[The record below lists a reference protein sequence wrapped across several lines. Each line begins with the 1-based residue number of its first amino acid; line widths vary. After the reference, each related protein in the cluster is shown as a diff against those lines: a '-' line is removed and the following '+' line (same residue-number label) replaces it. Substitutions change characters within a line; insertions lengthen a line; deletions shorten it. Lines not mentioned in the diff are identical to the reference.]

1 MPKLDYIR
9 ISKDKKLLLLGV
21 SEEGE
26 RYRFT
31 VSEGMYISIG
41 SPTNGS
47 ILSDEDLSLI
57 RKEDERIRASKK
69 ALSLLSYSDNNE
81 KQLTQKLVR
90 SGFSFEL
97 SDSVAKEMVSLGYI
111 DEDRQLCRLILKE
124 ANTNLLGYRRILPKL
139 ISRGYSSK
147 KIKEV
152 TERLVKDG
160 EISFKENAKKLIEKR
175 LSKNAT
181 TEEKK
186 TLLYKNGYS
195 V

>member
-47 ILSDEDLSLI
+47 ILSDEELSLI
-57 RKEDERIRASKK
+57 KKEDERIRASKK

-152 TERLVKDG
+152 TGRLVKDG

>member
-47 ILSDEDLSLI
+47 ILSDEELSLI
-57 RKEDERIRASKK
+57 KKEDERIRASKK

-139 ISRGYSSK
+139 IFRGYSSK